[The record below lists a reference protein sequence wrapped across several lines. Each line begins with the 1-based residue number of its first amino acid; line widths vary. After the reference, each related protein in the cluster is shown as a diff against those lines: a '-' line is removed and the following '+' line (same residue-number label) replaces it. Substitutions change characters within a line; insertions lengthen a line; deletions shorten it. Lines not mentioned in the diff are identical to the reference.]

1 MLLGFD
7 RHDVRMAFNLAR
19 LGVRDR
25 FLGSTLGLVWVIF
38 NPVLMFGIFTFVFG
52 FVFQSKLPG
61 AETSLTFVVWLISGY
76 GPWLA
81 ISEGLTYGT
90 ASVVSNSG
98 IIKNLPFKTELLPIV
113 GVLMGLIP
121 LAVALVFL
129 IVLLWVE
136 GSMPSLPWLI
146 IPFAIVFQVLF
157 ISGLGLF
164 LAALNVFV
172 RDVFLVLP
180 NVLLLVLFASPI
192 FYPIEA
198 FPSVIRPLVLFN
210 PFYVLTEAYRA
221 PLIRYS
227 LPPLWTLVYL
237 VILAVLV
244 FWAGLGF
251 FRRLKSFFDSR
262 L

>member
-1 MLLGFD
+1 MMLLGFD

-38 NPVLMFGIFTFVFG
+38 NPVLMFGIFT
-52 FVFQSKLPG
+52 
-61 AETSLTFVVWLISGY
+61 
-76 GPWLA
+76 
-81 ISEGLTYGT
+81 
-90 ASVVSNSG
+90 
-98 IIKNLPFKTELLPIV
+98 
-113 GVLMGLIP
+113 
-121 LAVALVFL
+121 
-129 IVLLWVE
+129 
-136 GSMPSLPWLI
+136 
-146 IPFAIVFQVLF
+146 IVFQVLF

-210 PFYVLTEAYRA
+210 PFYVVTEAYRA
-221 PLIRYS
+221 PLIRHS
-227 LPPLWTLVYL
+227 LPLLWTLVYL